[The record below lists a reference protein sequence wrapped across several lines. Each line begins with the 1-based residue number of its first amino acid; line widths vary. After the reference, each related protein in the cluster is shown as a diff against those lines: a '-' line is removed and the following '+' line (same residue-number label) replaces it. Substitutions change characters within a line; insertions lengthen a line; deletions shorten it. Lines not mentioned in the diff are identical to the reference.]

1 MPWIRRVGRRRGPGP
16 SPDGSTAMDDA
27 DLVDST
33 ERFEGDVRTTVRGR
47 LPQSLRS
54 QFDSMDFV
62 QAVWQ
67 SVLTRE
73 VQDLGRFED
82 ARHFRG
88 FVEGVA
94 RNKVFAEHR
103 RRTRTR
109 KYSVTR
115 EEPLYVRRGDREMP
129 RELPAPA
136 PSPSQDAQARDR
148 YEQLVEGRSP
158 EEARVVDLRRRGLT
172 YEEIAEQTGLSDRS
186 VRRIIEAIRQRM
198 EARKWR

>member
-1 MPWIRRVGRRRGPGP
+1 
-16 SPDGSTAMDDA
+16 MDDEDLAGLIVRVKAGDA
-27 DLVDST
+27 DAIRDLIH
-33 ERFEGDVRTTVRGR
+33 RFEGDVRTIVRVR

-67 SVLTRE
+67 SVLTNDGE
-73 VQDLGRFED
+73 DLGRFTN

-88 FVEGVA
+88 FLAGVA
-94 RNKVFAEHR
+94 RNKVFEEHR

-109 KYSVTR
+109 KYSLMR
-115 EEPLYVRRGDREMP
+115 EEPLYIRRGDRELP
-129 RELPAPA
+129 REVPAPD
-136 PSPSQDAQARDR
+136 PTPSQDAQAQDR
-148 YEQLVEGRSP
+148 FAQLVAGRSAQ
-158 EEARVVDLRRRGLT
+158 EAEVVDLRRRGLT
-172 YEEIAEQTGLSDRS
+172 FEEIATQTGLSERS